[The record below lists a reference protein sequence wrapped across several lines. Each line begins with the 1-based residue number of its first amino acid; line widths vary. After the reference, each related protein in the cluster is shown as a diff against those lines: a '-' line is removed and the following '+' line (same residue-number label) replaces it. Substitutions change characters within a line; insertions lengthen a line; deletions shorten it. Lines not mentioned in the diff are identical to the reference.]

1 MKVTVESA
9 DELAQTIRHGLVLE
23 AKREDDK
30 TACHFTD
37 GGSLLVSIFLGAHIR
52 PGDEIAFPL
61 AIDSPSTRIEI
72 SIRKTSSS
80 RGSHDLYQAPISY
93 AAHPKAD
100 IRGQI
105 YVRAE
110 VSAGHLGISA
120 IHLPC
125 DAVRDYFYVPTRG
138 EPWGH
143 QASLYDTL
151 RITPT
156 ASLAELRLAFKLRQ
170 LELRTAGASKRDHAT
185 LERAFNT
192 LAQPQTRSCYDSLL
206 KDSSAPAL
214 FPYGGFGSILVAGN
228 RSPDGQTFFASKILS
243 FLPEHRERRFRAPL
257 RNFDFHNDTQY

>member
-1 MKVTVESA
+1 M
-9 DELAQTIRHGLVLE
+9 
-23 AKREDDK
+23 
-30 TACHFTD
+30 
-37 GGSLLVSIFLGAHIR
+37 
-52 PGDEIAFPL
+52 
-61 AIDSPSTRIEI
+61 
-72 SIRKTSSS
+72 
-80 RGSHDLYQAPISY
+80 
-93 AAHPKAD
+93 
-100 IRGQI
+100 
-105 YVRAE
+105 RAE
-110 VSAGHLGISA
+110 VSAGRLGISA

-257 RNFDFHNDTQY
+257 RNFDFHNDRAIYRDAEGDLRQFSISQPCRSFGTPPGTSGNICLAPRSSCREHSSKRANTGTGVASGS